1 MDDMPMVERRKNP
14 ARKKRVDLV
23 YQIVWNA
30 SRKTYDVLRA
40 GQSNGSFA
48 RDKDTA
54 IGLAIREAQAEAQ
67 NGVKVQVCS
76 VANGSQQTEWT
87 S

>member
-30 SRKTYDVLRA
+30 NRKTYDVLRA
-40 GQSNGSFA
+40 GAANGSFA

-54 IGLAIREAQAEAQ
+54 INMAIREAELEAQ
-67 NGVKVQVCS
+67 KGVKVQVCS
-76 VANGSQQTEWT
+76 LANGSQQTEWT